1 MDQLIQ
7 RMNAV
12 DLSGYSYAPT
22 QGEKAVCWHLL
33 DMELSPIN
41 IMSRVNWHSQS
52 IRITDGK
59 TLCFLNLK
67 HIKNF
72 HFRTRI
78 GAVWD
83 FLQSVDSCAIEPGSP
98 MKIEYI
104 RRFFMESGVFRST
117 DEIEDPERPQSMFPI
132 TLDMPP
138 ETHGLQ
144 PDHFIVLPIC
154 EMDGNVHIALV
165 NRDFAYSKYLAT
177 QPGPVT
183 KFAIT
188 LDMANGIKTHQ
199 TISGRPFG
207 SSLNFFAAAL
217 DSYKRNPCLH
227 YLDIRGTSYP
237 VPLSQFFMAASPYF
251 PELQIIWVSHSIAL
265 TPGVDAI
272 LYRASAHLEHQAKAA
287 GYERHAVSSVT
298 VGNARKHTVLKN
310 KAPTRL
316 ERRQAQYDSLFKKYN
331 VKDGAAPHV
340 SNFNQ
345 MIFSLRGHS
354 GHVGDKK
361 PQSGMQSFLDKK
373 MELLGVD

>member
-1 MDQLIQ
+1 MEQLIHQ
-7 RMNAV
+7 MKSV
-12 DLSGYSYAPT
+12 DLSGYAYTPEF
-22 QGEKAVCWHLL
+22 GEKSICWHLL
-33 DMELSPIN
+33 DMELSPVN

-59 TLCFLNLK
+59 TLCFITLK
-67 HIKNF
+67 HIKDF

-83 FLQSVDSCAIEPGSP
+83 FLQSVDSCAIPEGSS
-98 MKIEYI
+98 MNIEYI
-104 RRFFMESGVFRST
+104 RRFFMESGVFRAS
-117 DEIEDPERPQSMFPI
+117 DEIEDPENQQSMFPI
-132 TLDMPP
+132 TLNMPP
-138 ETHGLQ
+138 ELHGLQ
-144 PDHFIVLPIC
+144 PAHFIVLPIC
-154 EMDGNVHIALV
+154 EMDGNVHIALM
-165 NRDFAYSKYLAT
+165 NRDFTYSKYLAT

-188 LDMANGIKTHQ
+188 VDMAHGIKTHQ
-199 TISGRPFG
+199 TISGRTFG

-237 VPLSQFFMAASPYF
+237 VPLSQFFMAAAPYF

-272 LYRASAHLEHQAKAA
+272 LYRSSSHLEHQAKKAGHNSYAA
-287 GYERHAVSSVT
+287 SNVT
-298 VGNARKHTVLKN
+298 VGYARKHSALKN
-310 KAPTRL
+310 KAPARL
-316 ERRQAQYDSLFKKYN
+316 ERRQVQYESLFKKYN

-354 GHVGDKK
+354 GHADKK
-361 PQSGMQSFLDKK
+361 PQSGMHSFLDKK
-373 MELLGVD
+373 MELLGID